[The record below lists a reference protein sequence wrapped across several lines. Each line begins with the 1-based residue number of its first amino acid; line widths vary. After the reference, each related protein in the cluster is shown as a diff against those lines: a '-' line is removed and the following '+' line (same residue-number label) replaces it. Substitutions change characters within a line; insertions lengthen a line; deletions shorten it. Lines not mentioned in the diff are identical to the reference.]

1 MSVLPSKATVA
12 VIGLLTSMLSACQ
25 SRAHEKAFL
34 SARIPVVRLDSVVH
48 ASDSLR
54 LTLADARTLLSVS
67 ADTTFVR
74 QAPKDTMTVAEILAW
89 GRAEAARRR
98 QAQTEETAAARAHR
112 DSLRHELDSALVVS
126 VVNKTFL
133 AKDPEQERYEDY
145 ISLAFAYRNKG
156 TRTIAAFQGDVTF
169 FDTFGDTIYSAHLK
183 VDGPLRPGRT
193 LREPERIVRYD
204 PFRTAHQRLRNT
216 PLSRMKVVWQSTDG
230 IFAEP

>member
-1 MSVLPSKATVA
+1 MSMLRANATIA
-12 VIGLLTSMLSACQ
+12 ALSLLTGMLSACQ
-25 SRAHEKAFL
+25 SRAKEKAFL
-34 SARIPVVRLDSVVH
+34 SARIPVVRLDSLVR

-54 LTLADARTLLSVS
+54 LSLADARALLSVD

-89 GRAEAARRR
+89 ARAEAVRKR
-98 QAQTEETAAARAHR
+98 QAESEENAAARARR
-112 DSLRHELDSALVVS
+112 DSVRRELDSALVVS
-126 VVNKTFL
+126 VVNKAFL
-133 AKDPEQERYEDY
+133 PKDPEQERYEDY

-156 TRTIAAFQGDVTF
+156 SRTITAFQGDVTF

-216 PLSRMKVVWQSTDG
+216 PLSRMKVLWQSTDG

>member
-1 MSVLPSKATVA
+1 MKVRRSSTTIASVCLLATVFA
-12 VIGLLTSMLSACQ
+12 ACH
-25 SRAHEKAFL
+25 SRAEEQAFL
-34 SARIPVVRLDSVVH
+34 ARRVPIVRLDSVLH

-54 LTLADARTLLSVS
+54 LSLADARTLL
-67 ADTTFVR
+67 AAATDTGFMR
-74 QAPKDTMTVAEILAW
+74 RAPQDTMKVADILAW
-89 GRAEAARRR
+89 ARAEAVRKKQAEAQESAAERAR
-98 QAQTEETAAARAHR
+98 Q
-112 DSLRHELDSALVVS
+112 DSIKRELDSMLVVS

-156 TRTIAAFQGDVTF
+156 TRTITAFQGDVTF
-169 FDTFGDTIYSAHLK
+169 FDTFGDTIYTAHLK
-183 VDGPLRPGRT
+183 VDGPLKPGRT

-216 PLSRMKVVWQSTDG
+216 PLSKMKIVWQSTDG

>member
-1 MSVLPSKATVA
+1 MNVPRSTTTIASVCLLAN
-12 VIGLLTSMLSACQ
+12 LLTACH
-25 SRAHEKAFL
+25 SRAAEQAFL
-34 SARIPVVRLDSVVH
+34 ARRVPIVRLDSVLH

-54 LTLADARTLLSVS
+54 LSLADARTLL
-67 ADTTFVR
+67 AAATDTGFMR
-74 QAPKDTMTVAEILAW
+74 RAPQDTMKVADILAW
-89 GRAEAARRR
+89 ARAEAVRKTQAEAQESAAERARQDSIKR
-98 QAQTEETAAARAHR
+98 Q
-112 DSLRHELDSALVVS
+112 LDSMLVVS

-156 TRTIAAFQGDVTF
+156 TRTITAFQGDVTF

-183 VDGPLRPGRT
+183 VDGPLKPGRT

-216 PLSRMKVVWQSTDG
+216 PLSKMKIVWQSTDG

>member
-1 MSVLPSKATVA
+1 MKVRRSSTTIAGVCLLATA
-12 VIGLLTSMLSACQ
+12 FAACH
-25 SRAHEKAFL
+25 SRAEEQAFL
-34 SARIPVVRLDSVVH
+34 ARRVPIVRLDSVLH

-54 LTLADARTLLSVS
+54 LSLADARTLL
-67 ADTTFVR
+67 AAATDTGFMR
-74 QAPKDTMTVAEILAW
+74 RAPQDTMKVADILAW
-89 GRAEAARRR
+89 ARAEAVRKKQAEAQESAAERAR
-98 QAQTEETAAARAHR
+98 Q
-112 DSLRHELDSALVVS
+112 DSIKRELDSMLVVS

-156 TRTIAAFQGDVTF
+156 TRTITAFQGDVTF

-183 VDGPLRPGRT
+183 VDGPLKPGRT

-216 PLSRMKVVWQSTDG
+216 PLSKMKIVWQSTDG

>member
-1 MSVLPSKATVA
+1 MKVA
-12 VIGLLTSMLSACQ
+12 
-25 SRAHEKAFL
+25 
-34 SARIPVVRLDSVVH
+34 D
-48 ASDSLR
+48 
-54 LTLADARTLLSVS
+54 
-67 ADTTFVR
+67 
-74 QAPKDTMTVAEILAW
+74 ILAW
-89 GRAEAARRR
+89 ARAEAVRKKQAEAQESAAERAR
-98 QAQTEETAAARAHR
+98 Q
-112 DSLRHELDSALVVS
+112 DSIKRELDSMLVVS

-156 TRTIAAFQGDVTF
+156 TRTITAFQGDVTF

-183 VDGPLRPGRT
+183 VDGPLKPGRT

-216 PLSRMKVVWQSTDG
+216 PLSKMKIVWQSTDG

>member
-1 MSVLPSKATVA
+1 MKGSRSTTTIACVCLLAA
-12 VIGLLTSMLSACQ
+12 VFTGCH
-25 SRAHEKAFL
+25 SRAEEQAFL
-34 SARIPVVRLDSVVH
+34 ARRVPIVRLDSVLH

-54 LTLADARTLLSVS
+54 LSLADARTLLATA
-67 ADTTFVR
+67 ADTGFMR
-74 QAPKDTMTVAEILAW
+74 RAPQDTMKVVDILAW
-89 GRAEAARRR
+89 ARAEAVRKRLAETQASAAERARQDSIRR
-98 QAQTEETAAARAHR
+98 
-112 DSLRHELDSALVVS
+112 ELDSMLVVS

-133 AKDPEQERYEDY
+133 AKDPEQERYENY

-156 TRTIAAFQGDVTF
+156 TRTITAFQGDVTF

-183 VDGPLRPGRT
+183 VDGPLKPGRT

-216 PLSRMKVVWQSTDG
+216 PLSKMKVVWQSTDG

>member
-1 MSVLPSKATVA
+1 MTALRAIKIMAAVSVLVGSFA
-12 VIGLLTSMLSACQ
+12 ACN
-25 SRAHEKAFL
+25 SRAEEKTFL
-34 SARIPVVRLDSVVH
+34 SRRVPIVRLDSVLH

-54 LTLADARTLLSVS
+54 LSLADARTLL
-67 ADTTFVR
+67 AAATDTGFMR
-74 QAPKDTMTVAEILAW
+74 RAPQDTMKVVDILAW
-89 GRAEAARRR
+89 ARAEAVRKRLAEAQESAAERARQDSVRR
-98 QAQTEETAAARAHR
+98 T
-112 DSLRHELDSALVVS
+112 LDSALVVS

-156 TRTIAAFQGDVTF
+156 TRTITAFQGDVTF

-183 VDGPLRPGRT
+183 VDGPLKPGRT

-216 PLSRMKVVWQSTDG
+216 PLSKMKVVWHSTDG

>member
-1 MSVLPSKATVA
+1 MSALRSKATIA
-12 VIGLLTSMLSACQ
+12 AICLLTGMLGACQ
-25 SRAHEKAFL
+25 SRAKERAFL
-34 SARIPVVRLDSVVH
+34 AARIPVVRLDSLVR

-54 LTLADARTLLSVS
+54 LSLADARTFLSVA

-89 GRAEAARRR
+89 ARAEAVRKR
-98 QAQTEETAAARAHR
+98 QAETAETAAARARR
-112 DSLRHELDSALVVS
+112 DSVRRELDSMLVVS
-126 VVNKTFL
+126 VVNKSFL
-133 AKDPEQERYEDY
+133 PKDPEQERYEDY

>member
-1 MSVLPSKATVA
+1 VFAD
-12 VIGLLTSMLSACQ
+12 CH
-25 SRAHEKAFL
+25 SRAEEQAFL
-34 SARIPVVRLDSVVH
+34 ARRVPIVRLDSVLH

-54 LTLADARTLLSVS
+54 LSLADARTLL
-67 ADTTFVR
+67 AAATDTGFMR
-74 QAPKDTMTVAEILAW
+74 RAPQDTMKVADILAW
-89 GRAEAARRR
+89 ARAEAVRKKQAEAQESAAERARQDSIKR
-98 QAQTEETAAARAHR
+98 Q
-112 DSLRHELDSALVVS
+112 LDSMLVVS

-156 TRTIAAFQGDVTF
+156 TRTITAFQGDVTF

-183 VDGPLRPGRT
+183 VDGPLKPGRT

-216 PLSRMKVVWQSTDG
+216 PLGKMKIVWRSTDG

>member
-1 MSVLPSKATVA
+1 MSVLPSRATVA
-12 VIGLLTSMLSACQ
+12 AIGLLTSVLSACQ
-25 SRAHEKAFL
+25 SRAQEKAFL

-74 QAPKDTMTVAEILAW
+74 QAPKDTMTGAEILAW

-112 DSLRHELDSALVVS
+112 DSLRRELDSALAVS

-133 AKDPEQERYEDY
+133 AKDRDQERYEDY

-183 VDGPLRPGRT
+183 VEGPLRPGRT

>member
-1 MSVLPSKATVA
+1 MKVRRSSTTIAGVCLLATA
-12 VIGLLTSMLSACQ
+12 FAACH
-25 SRAHEKAFL
+25 SRAEEQAFL
-34 SARIPVVRLDSVVH
+34 ARRVPIVRLDSVLH

-54 LTLADARTLLSVS
+54 LSLADARTLL
-67 ADTTFVR
+67 AAATDTGFMR
-74 QAPKDTMTVAEILAW
+74 RAPHDTMKVADILAW
-89 GRAEAARRR
+89 ARAEAVRKKQAEAQESAAERAR
-98 QAQTEETAAARAHR
+98 Q
-112 DSLRHELDSALVVS
+112 DSIKRELDSMLVVS

-156 TRTIAAFQGDVTF
+156 TRTITAFQGDVTF

-183 VDGPLRPGRT
+183 VDGPLKPGRT

-216 PLSRMKVVWQSTDG
+216 PLSKMKIVWQSTDG

>member
-1 MSVLPSKATVA
+1 MKVRRSSTTIAGVCLLATA
-12 VIGLLTSMLSACQ
+12 FAACH
-25 SRAHEKAFL
+25 SRAEEQAFL
-34 SARIPVVRLDSVVH
+34 ARRVPIVRLDSVLH

-54 LTLADARTLLSVS
+54 LSLADARTLL
-67 ADTTFVR
+67 AAATDTGFMR
-74 QAPKDTMTVAEILAW
+74 RAPQDTMKVADILAW
-89 GRAEAARRR
+89 ARAEAVRKKQAEAQESAAERAR
-98 QAQTEETAAARAHR
+98 Q
-112 DSLRHELDSALVVS
+112 DSIKRELDSMLVVS

-156 TRTIAAFQGDVTF
+156 TRTITAFQGDVTF
-169 FDTFGDTIYSAHLK
+169 FDTFGDTIYTAHLK
-183 VDGPLRPGRT
+183 VDGPLKPGRT

-216 PLSRMKVVWQSTDG
+216 PLSKMKIVWQSTDG

>member
-1 MSVLPSKATVA
+1 MNALRSTTTIASVC
-12 VIGLLTSMLSACQ
+12 LLANLLAACH
-25 SRAHEKAFL
+25 SRAEEQAFL
-34 SARIPVVRLDSVVH
+34 ARRVPIVRLDSVLH

-54 LTLADARTLLSVS
+54 LSLADARTLL
-67 ADTTFVR
+67 AAATDTGFMR
-74 QAPKDTMTVAEILAW
+74 RAPQDTMKVADILAW
-89 GRAEAARRR
+89 ARAEAVRKKQAEAQESAAERAR
-98 QAQTEETAAARAHR
+98 Q
-112 DSLRHELDSALVVS
+112 DSIKRELDSMLVVS

-156 TRTIAAFQGDVTF
+156 TRTITAFQGDVTF

-183 VDGPLRPGRT
+183 VDGPLKPGRT

-216 PLSRMKVVWQSTDG
+216 PLSKMKIVWQSTDG

>member
-1 MSVLPSKATVA
+1 MSVQHSRATMTA
-12 VIGLLTSMLSACQ
+12 IGLFTGMLGACQ
-25 SRAHEKAFL
+25 SRAQEKAFL
-34 SARIPVVRLDSVVH
+34 STRIRVVRLDSLVRG
-48 ASDSLR
+48 SDSLR
-54 LTLADARTLLSVS
+54 LSVADARTLLAVA
-67 ADTTFVR
+67 ADTAFVR

-89 GRAEAARRR
+89 ERAEAARRR
-98 QAQTEETAAARAHR
+98 QAETEESAAVRAHR
-112 DSLRHELDSALVVS
+112 DSVKRALDSALVVS

-145 ISLAFAYRNKG
+145 IALAFAYRNKG
-156 TRTIAAFQGDVTF
+156 TQTVTAFQGDVTF

-204 PFRTAHQRLRNT
+204 PFRPAHQRLRNT
-216 PLSRMKVVWQSTDG
+216 PLGRMKVVWQSTDG

>member
-1 MSVLPSKATVA
+1 MNVPRSTTTIASVCLLAN
-12 VIGLLTSMLSACQ
+12 LLTACH
-25 SRAHEKAFL
+25 SRAAEQAFL
-34 SARIPVVRLDSVVH
+34 VRRVPIVRLDSVLH

-54 LTLADARTLLSVS
+54 LSLADARTLL
-67 ADTTFVR
+67 AAATDTGFMR
-74 QAPKDTMTVAEILAW
+74 RAPQDTMKVADILAW
-89 GRAEAARRR
+89 ARAEAVRKTQAEAQESAAERARQDSIKR
-98 QAQTEETAAARAHR
+98 Q
-112 DSLRHELDSALVVS
+112 LDSMLVVS

-156 TRTIAAFQGDVTF
+156 TRTITAFQGDVTF

-183 VDGPLRPGRT
+183 VDGPLKPGRT

-216 PLSRMKVVWQSTDG
+216 PLSKMKIVWQSTDG